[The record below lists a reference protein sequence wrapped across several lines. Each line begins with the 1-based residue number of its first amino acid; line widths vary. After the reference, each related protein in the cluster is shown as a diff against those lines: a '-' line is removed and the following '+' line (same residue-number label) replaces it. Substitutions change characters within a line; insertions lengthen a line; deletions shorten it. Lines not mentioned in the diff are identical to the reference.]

1 MKIVEVNREN
11 FNEEVLK
18 NKKTVLVDFY
28 ADWCGPCRMIKPI
41 IEEIAENNDDV
52 KIVSINIEN
61 EGELAEKYSISSIP
75 CLVIFENG
83 EEIKRSIGL
92 ISKNNI
98 EKTKLDNI
106 IFKNK
111 VEKNQPEKIS
121 TFKLILPIAKG
132 GYGSVGLYKKM
143 STKQK

>member
-18 NKKTVLVDFY
+18 NKKKVLVDFY

-98 EKTKLDNI
+98 EKMI
-106 IFKNK
+106 G
-111 VEKNQPEKIS
+111 E
-121 TFKLILPIAKG
+121 
-132 GYGSVGLYKKM
+132 
-143 STKQK
+143 

>member
-18 NKKTVLVDFY
+18 NKKKVLVDFY

-75 CLVIFENG
+75 CLVIFEKG

-98 EKTKLDNI
+98 EKMI
-106 IFKNK
+106 G
-111 VEKNQPEKIS
+111 E
-121 TFKLILPIAKG
+121 
-132 GYGSVGLYKKM
+132 
-143 STKQK
+143 